1 MIDLTK
7 LEKLLN
13 GNEKMINRFIE
24 IFKTQTPEQLATLV
38 NAVAIEDWPQA
49 SITAH
54 AIKSQCRYLGLDE
67 IAEDAF
73 KIEQLAER
81 QEQLHLLPGL
91 TVMLQSKVM
100 DVVNHSFR
108 TNR

>member
-1 MIDLTK
+1 MIDLSK

-13 GNEKMINRFIE
+13 GNEKMVNRFID
-24 IFKTQTPEQLATLV
+24 IFKTQTPAQLDVLV
-38 NAVAIEDWPQA
+38 NAVASNDWSQA

-81 QEQLHLLPGL
+81 QEQLNLLPGL
-91 TVMLQSKVM
+91 TAMLQTKVRA
-100 DVVNHSFR
+100 VLNQKLL
-108 TNR
+108 